1 MKRALV
7 CAAIAAACAV
17 GAETISVPAGETLK
31 VEAGRRFE
39 GGPLVKEGAG
49 TLDLSAAVLANDGLV
64 VKDGNVVFRSGGV
77 GSSVTTRYLRF
88 NVTATRPGK
97 SAPPEYA
104 GSGSQFSEFRLF
116 LGGRMLPF
124 PKEASA
130 MVGGRDLREGPWKGF
145 DGDLKT
151 KCYFNP
157 FVVDLGRPV
166 TIDGY
171 SFATAN
177 DAIGRDP
184 MSWTLE
190 AGVAD
195 GSRVD
200 WMRIGAVEKFEA
212 PKERFKDV
220 GRIFPVK
227 LMDAVPPN
235 YPVTVCGKARLTL
248 AGLTE
253 TLERLDGNGLVVL
266 EESTLDVGSGSRFSG
281 SVVGGGV
288 CFRK

>member
-1 MKRALV
+1 MKNALL
-7 CAAIAAACAV
+7 CAALAAACAA
-17 GAETISVPAGETLK
+17 GAETISVPAGETVK

-49 TLDLSAAVLANDGLV
+49 TLDLSAALLANGGLV
-64 VKDGNVVFRSGGV
+64 VKEGNVVFRSGGA
-77 GSSVTTRYLRF
+77 GSTVTTRYLRF

-97 SAPPEYA
+97 GGPPEYA

-130 MVGGRDLREGPWKGF
+130 MTGERDWREGPWKGF

-166 TIDGY
+166 AIDGY

-190 AGVAD
+190 AGTAD

-220 GRIFPVK
+220 GTVFPVK

-235 YPVTVCGKARLTL
+235 CPVTVCGKARLTL
-248 AGLTE
+248 VGLTE
-253 TLERLDGNGLVVL
+253 SLERLDGGGLVVL
-266 EESTLDVGSGSRFSG
+266 ENSTLDVGAKSRFSG
-281 SVVGGGV
+281 SVVGGSV
-288 CFRK
+288 SFRK